1 MQEAKANPELSMLHA
16 KARAANEA
24 ILARGVDL
32 VGFWP
37 DPVSGKEIFSVRD
50 PQPQDQAILKEL
62 SGQPSRSSPIEA
74 PRSSRLV
81 RDGPDRSPDQPVL

>member
-1 MQEAKANPELSMLHA
+1 MQEAKAYPELSMLHA

-50 PQPQDQAILKEL
+50 LRPQDQTILKEFVG
-62 SGQPSRSSPIEA
+62 SAFTIVTHRGSPIE
-74 PRSSRLV
+74 PT
-81 RDGPDRSPDQPVL
+81 GT